1 MSIISFIDF
10 GGSGPSLHFLHAN
23 GYPPECYRPLL
34 TVLSAHYHVLAMHQ
48 RPLWPDAQPGSI
60 DDWHPLT
67 DDLFRFLRSTYS
79 VDERSPDPVIGVG
92 HSLGGIVTL
101 RAALRQPERFRA
113 LILIDP
119 VLFPPPMIA
128 AMRLIRAFG
137 LSYRLHPLVRGALRR
152 RRVFA
157 SREVL
162 RRGYRRKSVFRYMD
176 NASLEAY
183 VEGLTRPL
191 PDGKYELVYSPEWE
205 ARIYITGVWRDM
217 DLWRDLPR
225 LKLPLL
231 ILRGAETDTFWA
243 STARRVQRKLPSAQ
257 IVTLE
262 KATHLVPLEQP
273 GKVVEYIQSFLG
285 SLSNLSSHRSLT
297 TSVAGSPRSETSDS
311 R

>member
-1 MSIISFIDF
+1 MTNNQQVSIISFIDF
-10 GGSGPSLHFLHAN
+10 GGSGPSLHFAHAN

-34 TVLSAHYHVLAMHQ
+34 TGLSSHYHVLAMHQ

-60 DDWHPLT
+60 NDWHPLT

-79 VDERSPDPVIGVG
+79 VDERFPDPVIGVG

-128 AMRLIRAFG
+128 TMRLIRAFG
-137 LSYRLHPLVRGALRR
+137 FSYRLHPLVRGALRR

-205 ARIYITGVWRDM
+205 ARIYVTGVWRDM

-231 ILRGAETDTFWA
+231 ILRGSETDTFWA

-273 GKVVEYIQSFLG
+273 GKVVEYIQGFIG
-285 SLSNLSSHRSLT
+285 SLSN
-297 TSVAGSPRSETSDS
+297 
-311 R
+311 

>member
-1 MSIISFIDF
+1 VKNNQQMSIIPFIDI
-10 GGSGPSLHFLHAN
+10 GGSGQSLHFAHAN

-34 TVLSAHYHVLAMHQ
+34 TGLSAHYHVLAMHQ

-60 DDWHPLT
+60 NDWHPLT

-79 VDERSPDPVIGVG
+79 VDERNPGTIIGVG
-92 HSLGGIVTL
+92 HSVGGIVTL
-101 RAALRQPERFRA
+101 RAALRQPKRFRA
-113 LILIDP
+113 LVLIDP

-128 AMRLIRAFG
+128 AMRLMRAFG

-162 RRGYRRKSVFRYMD
+162 LRGYRRKSIFRYMD
-176 NASLEAY
+176 DASLEAY
-183 VEGLTRPL
+183 VEGLTRAR
-191 PDGKYELVYSPEWE
+191 PDGQYELVYSPEWE
-205 ARIYITGVWRDM
+205 ARIYVTGVWRDM
-217 DLWRDLPR
+217 DLWRGLPM
-225 LKLPLL
+225 LELPLL
-231 ILRGAETDTFWA
+231 ILRGEETDTFWA

-273 GKVVEYIQSFLG
+273 GKVVEYIQNYLG
-285 SLSNLSSHRSLT
+285 SLSN
-297 TSVAGSPRSETSDS
+297 
-311 R
+311 

>member
-1 MSIISFIDF
+1 VTNNQQMSIIPFIDF
-10 GGSGPSLHFLHAN
+10 GGSGPSLHFAHAN

-34 TVLSAHYHVLAMHQ
+34 TGLSAHYHVLAMHQ

-60 DDWHPLT
+60 NDWHPLT

-79 VDERSPDPVIGVG
+79 VDERNPDPVIGVG

-101 RAALRQPERFRA
+101 RAALRQPECFRA

-119 VLFPPPMIA
+119 VLFPPPMIT
-128 AMRLIRAFG
+128 AMRLMRAFG
-137 LSYRLHPLVRGALRR
+137 LSYRLPPLVRGALRR

-162 RRGYRRKSVFRYMD
+162 LRGYRRKSIFRYMD
-176 NASLEAY
+176 DASLKVY
-183 VEGLTRPL
+183 VEGLTRPH

-205 ARIYITGVWRDM
+205 ARIYVTGVWRDM

-243 STARRVQRKLPSAQ
+243 STVRRVQRKLPSAQ

-273 GKVVEYIQSFLG
+273 GKVVEHIRNFLG
-285 SLSNLSSHRSLT
+285 SLSN
-297 TSVAGSPRSETSDS
+297 
-311 R
+311 

>member
-1 MSIISFIDF
+1 MISHLDF
-10 GGSGPSLHFLHAN
+10 GGDGPPLHFLHAN

-34 TVLSAHYHVLAMHQ
+34 TGLSAHYHVLAMHQ

-60 DDWHPLT
+60 NDWHPLS
-67 DDLFRFLRSTYS
+67 DDLFRFL
-79 VDERSPDPVIGVG
+79 DERNPGPVIGIG

-113 LILIDP
+113 LVLIDP

-162 RRGYRRKSVFRYMD
+162 RRGYQRKSIFRYMD

-183 VEGLTRPL
+183 IEGLTRL
-191 PDGKYELVYSPEWE
+191 RPDGKYELVYSPEWE

-231 ILRGAETDTFWA
+231 MLRGAETDTFWA

-262 KATHLVPLEQP
+262 KATHLAPLERP
-273 GKVVEYIQSFLG
+273 AEVSALIKNFT
-285 SLSNLSSHRSLT
+285 SNLLQ
-297 TSVAGSPRSETSDS
+297 
-311 R
+311 

>member
-1 MSIISFIDF
+1 MSITPFIDF
-10 GGSGPSLHFLHAN
+10 GGSDQSLHFLHAN

-34 TVLSAHYHVLAMHQ
+34 TGLSAHYHVLAMHQ

-60 DDWHPLT
+60 NDWHPLS
-67 DDLFRFLRSTYS
+67 DDLLRFLRSTYS
-79 VDERSPDPVIGVG
+79 VDERNPDPVIGVG

-128 AMRLIRAFG
+128 SMRLMRAFG

-162 RRGYRRKSVFRYMD
+162 LRGYRRKSVFRYMD
-176 NASLEAY
+176 NVSLEAY
-183 VEGLTRPL
+183 VEGLTRPR

-205 ARIYITGVWRDM
+205 ARIYVTGVWRDM
-217 DLWRDLPR
+217 DLWRGLP
-225 LKLPLL
+225 LLELPLL

-257 IVTLE
+257 IVTIE
-262 KATHLVPLEQP
+262 NATHLVPLEQP
-273 GKVVEYIQSFLG
+273 EKVARIITEFLLDHHKENNKYPFLG
-285 SLSNLSSHRSLT
+285 KTH
-297 TSVAGSPRSETSDS
+297 D
-311 R
+311 

>member
-1 MSIISFIDF
+1 MNITPFIDF
-10 GGSGPSLHFLHAN
+10 GDDGPMLHFLHAN
-23 GYPPECYRPLL
+23 GYPPQCYRPLL
-34 TVLSAHYHVLAMHQ
+34 TGLSAHYHVLAMHQ

-60 DDWHPLT
+60 NDWHPLS

-79 VDERSPDPVIGVG
+79 VDERFPDPVIGVG

-101 RAALRQPERFRA
+101 RAALRQPEHFRA
-113 LILIDP
+113 LVLIDP

-137 LSYRLHPLVRGALRR
+137 LLYQLHPLVRGALHR

-162 RRGYRRKSVFRYMD
+162 LRGYRRKSVFRYLD

-183 VEGLTRPL
+183 IEGLTRL
-191 PDGKYELVYSPEWE
+191 RPDGKYELVYSPEWE
-205 ARIYITGVWRDM
+205 AHIYVTGVWRDM

-243 STARRVQRKLPSAQ
+243 STARRVQRILPSAQ

-262 KATHLVPLEQP
+262 KATHLVPLERP
-273 GKVVEYIQSFLG
+273 AEVSALIKNFT
-285 SLSNLSSHRSLT
+285 SNLLK
-297 TSVAGSPRSETSDS
+297 
-311 R
+311 

>member
-1 MSIISFIDF
+1 MNITPFIDF
-10 GGSGPSLHFLHAN
+10 GDDGPMLHFLHAN
-23 GYPPECYRPLL
+23 GYPPQCYRPLL
-34 TVLSAHYHVLAMHQ
+34 TGLSAHYHVLAMHQ

-60 DDWHPLT
+60 NDWHPLS

-79 VDERSPDPVIGVG
+79 VDERFPDPVIGVG

-101 RAALRQPERFRA
+101 RAALRQPEHFRA
-113 LILIDP
+113 LVLIDP
-119 VLFPPPMIA
+119 VLFPPSMIA

-137 LSYRLHPLVRGALRR
+137 LSYQLHPLVRGALHR

-162 RRGYRRKSVFRYMD
+162 LRGYRRKSVFRYLD

-183 VEGLTRPL
+183 IEGLTRL
-191 PDGKYELVYSPEWE
+191 RPDGKYELVYSPEWE
-205 ARIYITGVWRDM
+205 AHIYVTGVWRDM

-243 STARRVQRKLPSAQ
+243 STARRVQRILPSAQ

-262 KATHLVPLEQP
+262 KATHLVPLERP
-273 GKVVEYIQSFLG
+273 AEVSALIKNFT
-285 SLSNLSSHRSLT
+285 SNLLK
-297 TSVAGSPRSETSDS
+297 
-311 R
+311 